1 MFNTIQFG
9 NRIAQIRREK
19 NMTQED
25 LVELVGEDYISVS
38 TLKRIESGRGHID
51 MLRIIRICKA
61 LGCELQGLTG
71 ETTLRGILEK
81 AYDEPGEEGEIQDR
95 LCRQHLF
102 YPLSTDSV
110 LYKAMPIT
118 TLMQFL
124 IYLPLME
131 DAEVLDA
138 LRRIEGDIFDRE
150 FYVINN
156 LWNLYKH
163 IPDSK
168 AKRYAD
174 YQAAKCTY
182 DYCVDFYSNSITEAD
197 ELWRDPERCEEML
210 SCHDEYIALIDK
222 KKKRAEAVTALQ
234 E

>member
-19 NMTQED
+19 NMTQDD

-102 YPLSTDSV
+102 YPVSTDSV
-110 LYKAMPIT
+110 LYKTMPIT